1 MNNEE
6 HLQTSPE
13 KTKLEK
19 QLGKEYTAILEACSI
34 KELEVKMLEIAK
46 HEQAII
52 DQKKEDQALEDARN
66 NLRELGAPY
75 REQLKGN
82 KQRARLCS
90 IILQEKGGS
99 L

>member
-6 HLQTSPE
+6 NLQASPE

-19 QLGKEYTAILEACSI
+19 QLGKEYTAILETCSI
-34 KELEVKMLEIAK
+34 KELEVKMLDLAK

-52 DQKKEDQALEDARN
+52 DTKKKDSKLQEAMEAK
-66 NLRELGAPY
+66 RELEAPY
-75 REQLKGN
+75 REQLRGN
-82 KQRARLCS
+82 KLRARLCS